1 LFGQQL
7 VWPLPRQQLIKNSIF
22 ISPIIHFDF
31 IVEWMALGG
40 RAAVGFWSDW
50 SGWVAVGWPTA
61 RRTIPKCLLSCTLIS
76 MALSLWLSP
85 SAFQR
90 RQFDILF
97 K

>member
-50 SGWVAVGWPTA
+50 SELVGMGGRGVANCASHNSKVFTFLHIDFDGTF
-61 RRTIPKCLLSCTLIS
+61 TLAFALCIS
-76 MALSLWLSP
+76 TLA
-85 SAFQR
+85 
-90 RQFDILF
+90 I
-97 K
+97 